1 MGMPLSACSPC
12 KDQAAKR
19 SHGRRQAC
27 CWPCALF
34 LYMKAPC
41 LSLLLLDWGVCV
53 GETKAHTRLLSL
65 HPSSLPRGPRGSGS
79 RVLWLALPCPGRW
92 GRTGY
97 TGRTGRTGGGARRP
111 GGSAGLP
118 GRVKEV
124 AQNEE
129 APYVGWL
136 RRLRR
141 REQQGGAGRPAL
153 RPELPPRSRPP
164 GHQSPEPRPRL
175 TWHR

>member
-1 MGMPLSACSPC
+1 MLAMCPFFVYEGPLFEPSAPGLGCV
-12 KDQAAKR
+12 
-19 SHGRRQAC
+19 
-27 CWPCALF
+27 CW
-34 LYMKAPC
+34 
-41 LSLLLLDWGVCV
+41 